1 MTRVLVTGAGGM
13 LGTALLA
20 QAPPGTEVVGVDL
33 PDGDLSAPGVADSL
47 LRAHQPRVVLHC
59 AAWTDVDGCTADP
72 QRALLQNGHATALLA
87 AACGTAGVRL
97 LYISTDYVFSGDAGR
112 PYVETDV
119 PRPLNPYGL
128 SKLAGE
134 QAAATLA
141 DYLVV
146 RTQWLYGPRGKNF
159 VHTIVNA
166 ARTRPALR
174 VVANEFGSPTY
185 VPDLAVALWEAALSK
200 VTGFVHLTNTGVCSW
215 YEFAREAL
223 RAAGLDVAVE
233 PLAAADWPS
242 PTRRPHFSPLAS
254 PRWTGLGHRPL
265 RPWQAAVAEYVESYL
280 MAEEAAPNHA

>member
-1 MTRVLVTGAGGM
+1 MTRVLVTGARGM

-33 PDGDLSAPGVADSL
+33 PDGDLSVPGVAEAL
-47 LRAHQPRVVLHC
+47 LRAHQPRVALHC

-72 QRALLQNGHATALLA
+72 EQALLHNGHATGLLA
-87 AACGTAGVRL
+87 AACQTAGVRL
-97 LYISTDYVFSGDAGR
+97 LYISTDYVFPGDAGR

-134 QAAATLA
+134 QAVATLA
-141 DYLVV
+141 DHVVV
-146 RTQWLYGPRGKNF
+146 RTQWLYGPRGKSF

-185 VPDLAVALWEAALSK
+185 VPDLAAALWEAALSR
-200 VTGFVHLTNTGVCSW
+200 VTGVIHLTNAGVCSW
-215 YEFAREAL
+215 YELAREAL
-223 RAAGLDVAVE
+223 RAAGLSVTVE
-233 PLAAADWPS
+233 PLSAADWPS

-254 PRWTGLGHRPL
+254 PRWTGLGHCPL
-265 RPWQAAVAEYVESYL
+265 RPWQAAVAEYVASYL
-280 MAEEAAPNHA
+280 MAEEAPPNHA